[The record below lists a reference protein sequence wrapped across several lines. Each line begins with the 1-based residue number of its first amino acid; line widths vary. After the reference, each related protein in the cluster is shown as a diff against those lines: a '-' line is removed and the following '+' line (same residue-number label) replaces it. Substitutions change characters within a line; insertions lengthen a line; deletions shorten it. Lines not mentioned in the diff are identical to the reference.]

1 MIKGTEYEDM
11 ELEDI
16 IINSSG
22 ALFNNAAQ
30 AWNHIFYFFS
40 FSPNGGG
47 KPSGEL
53 AKAIDVTFG
62 SFETFK
68 VAFVS
73 AGVTLFGSGWVW
85 LSRNDDGQLFITQ
98 GDNASN
104 PLKDGLTPLLAFD
117 VWEHAYYL
125 DYQNRREEHLNQLW
139 KIIDWDVVESRY

>member
-1 MIKGTEYEDM
+1 
-11 ELEDI
+11 
-16 IINSSG
+16 
-22 ALFNNAAQ
+22 
-30 AWNHIFYFFS
+30 
-40 FSPNGGG
+40 
-47 KPSGEL
+47 L